1 MFILSHFD
9 PNLNGHWS
17 LCLCSRQRMKAAEEL
32 ATFIPELYDHKL
44 REELKE
50 QEERLLQARKL
61 QVDAKID
68 VFSTDKNVFKDDGNL
83 TFEPDL
89 QHVIVAA

>member
-1 MFILSHFD
+1 
-9 PNLNGHWS
+9 
-17 LCLCSRQRMKAAEEL
+17 MKAAEEL

-50 QEERLLQARKL
+50 QEERLLRARKL
-61 QVDAKID
+61 QVNDNID
-68 VFSTDKNVFKDDGNL
+68 ISSTDKNVCKGDENF

-89 QHVIVAA
+89 QQVIVTAW